1 MSIHQRFRDL
11 RKFLNLTQK
20 EMAEAIGKKD
30 YTSIQKFEN
39 GSRAITDGVLLNLQ
53 EKFNVNIEWM
63 RTGKGSMFLNDK
75 QNKNIEK
82 VQIKNIID
90 TDIPNCVTVPFYT
103 DIEASAGYGC
113 FTGMEEY
120 ENVAVSKSIVKVND
134 YAVIITVTG
143 DSMEP
148 TLYNKDRVIIDTN
161 DKYELKK
168 NKIYVI
174 NKDGLLYIKRYNACI
189 NGMYIFTSDNTKY
202 ESLVINEDDN
212 GSIVGRLKSV
222 IRDFN

>member
-20 EMAEAIGKKD
+20 EMAEAFGKKD

-53 EKFNVNIEWM
+53 EKFNINIEWM

-75 QNKNIEK
+75 RNKNIEK

-103 DIEASAGYGC
+103 DIEASAGYGA
-113 FTGMEEY
+113 FVGMEEY
-120 ENVAVSKSIVKVND
+120 ENVSVSKSVMKVNNNS
-134 YAVIITVTG
+134 VIITVTG

-148 TLYNKDRVIIDTN
+148 TLYNKDRVVIDTN
-161 DKYELKK
+161 DRYELKK
-168 NKIYVI
+168 NKVYVI
-174 NKDGLLYIKRYNACI
+174 RKDNELYIKRFSTCI
-189 NGMYIFTSDNTKY
+189 NGICIFTSDNTKY
-202 ESLVINEDDN
+202 ESVVINEYDSS
-212 GSIVGRLKSV
+212 SIVGRLKSV

>member
-1 MSIHQRFRDL
+1 MLVSDRFREV
-11 RKFLNLTQK
+11 RKVLKLTQK
-20 EMAEAIGKKD
+20 EMGEKLNKTYIM
-30 YTSIQKFEN
+30 IQNYET
-39 GSRAITDGVLLNLQ
+39 GRRQITDGVLLNLQ
-53 EKFNVNIEWM
+53 EKFNINIEWM
-63 RTGKGSMFLNDK
+63 RTGEGNMFINDK
-75 QNKNIEK
+75 QDKNTAK
-82 VQIKNIID
+82 VQVKNIID
-90 TDIPNCVTVPFYT
+90 TNMLNCVTVPFYT

-161 DKYELKK
+161 DKYDLKK

>member
-1 MSIHQRFRDL
+1 MLVSDRFREV
-11 RKFLNLTQK
+11 RKVLKLTQK
-20 EMAEAIGKKD
+20 EMGEKLNKTYIM
-30 YTSIQKFEN
+30 IQNYET
-39 GSRAITDGVLLNLQ
+39 GRRQITDGVLLNLQ
-53 EKFNVNIEWM
+53 EKFNINIEWM
-63 RTGKGSMFLNDK
+63 RTGEGCMFINDK
-75 QNKNIEK
+75 QDKNTAK

-90 TDIPNCVTVPFYT
+90 TNMSNCVTVPFYT

-222 IRDFN
+222 IRDLN